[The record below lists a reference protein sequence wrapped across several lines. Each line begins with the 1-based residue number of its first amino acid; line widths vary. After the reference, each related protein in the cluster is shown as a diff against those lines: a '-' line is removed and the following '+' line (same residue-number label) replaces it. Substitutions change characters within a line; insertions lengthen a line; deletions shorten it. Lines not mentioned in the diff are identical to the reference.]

1 MVARA
6 CELLVCLLIG
16 SNIFSRG
23 EFWGNAQPLYLTR
36 ELRSMSKLFGLF
48 QVLFVFS
55 LFLHTQAQYFM
66 SLNWNNLYY
75 HTGKCAN
82 YEFTCSN
89 QVEIETNIES
99 FFFAFSLYLY
109 IFLYLIINRIINN
122 NNYNIDRI
130 GRIRLVLTYVSTDN
144 VVCFSS
150 VSISVFLKLLSCL
163 LLLLFLFFQL
173 QMQ

>member
-75 HTGKCAN
+75 HTGKCAK
-82 YEFTCSN
+82 YEFTCANGDCLAKRKRCDGKSN
-89 QVEIETNIES
+89 CGDNSDEQQCRKSVIAVTVVLILES
-99 FFFAFSLYLY
+99 PFLCAVVIRSRYKQILRAVSSPSLSLSLYFPL
-109 IFLYLIINRIINN
+109 FNN
-122 NNYNIDRI
+122 KSNN
-130 GRIRLVLTYVSTDN
+130 
-144 VVCFSS
+144 
-150 VSISVFLKLLSCL
+150 
-163 LLLLFLFFQL
+163 
-173 QMQ
+173 